1 MPQDFP
7 IGGTLLLAAADVRRF
22 WFDDIEAWLSGFD
35 APVVQVAGP
44 IVMAEWL
51 DSNLWGLGAFYPGA
65 EKVIL
70 DWQTAP
76 HARIWVDC
84 VRRSG

>member
-35 APVVQVAGP
+35 AQIGRAHV
-44 IVMAEWL
+44 
-51 DSNLWGLGAFYPGA
+51 
-65 EKVIL
+65 
-70 DWQTAP
+70 
-76 HARIWVDC
+76 
-84 VRRSG
+84 